1 MEEWRKLYLV
11 KKLLALLLLF
21 GIVGCTA
28 PSTLIGVTPDGVDD
42 KSWIEWKNLS
52 NGMGGALTY
61 DFKNNG
67 QVSSKVFYK
76 VDKASNKIYFKAK
89 GSPFYGVKTYSSC
102 PYKMAMMNTELPK
115 LCQYYFG
122 GSVKLFPEF
131 EEAPLKCNW
140 GMLPPTIMLVTK
152 NENFSVECFTP
163 EEAQKQI
170 VIAQKQREDADKY
183 HLEQIALLK
192 VKALEVKK
200 SKCRTYGFKDDTDGM
215 GLCLIELD
223 KLDAIKNQAT
233 AANLAQSNLI
243 AQQQAEA
250 KKQRQSQALINLGAM
265 IGGAGVP
272 STTRPKPVTPSYSN
286 SYSSSRT
293 VPSNQNCPLLNVPL
307 KKQEVK
313 GGNRICYY

>member
-1 MEEWRKLYLV
+1 M

-21 GIVGCTA
+21 SISGCVTSAFSAPAKNAELSDSDSADWKSSNNKIMGI
-28 PSTLIGVTPDGVDD
+28 
-42 KSWIEWKNLS
+42 N
-52 NGMGGALTY
+52 Y
-61 DFKNNG
+61 R
-67 QVSSKVFYK
+67 YK
-76 VDKASNKIYFKAK
+76 VDAGNHSVTIKTNRKIKTKHPAEFNEAWREICFSEFNSFTKEFIPSPKKKLNGFHEWSNPFILKCHDPVAFKKKKLLDIKTNEKKSLEARKRVDDIRNETIKRVALNKAK
-89 GSPFYGVKTYSSC
+89 I
-102 PYKMAMMNTELPK
+102 L
-115 LCQYYFG
+115 
-122 GSVKLFPEF
+122 
-131 EEAPLKCNW
+131 EE
-140 GMLPPTIMLVTK
+140 
-152 NENFSVECFTP
+152 
-163 EEAQKQI
+163 
-170 VIAQKQREDADKY
+170 R
-183 HLEQIALLK
+183 
-192 VKALEVKK
+192 K
-200 SKCRTYGFKDDTDGM
+200 SKCREYGFKDNTDGM

-272 STTRPKPVTPSYSN
+272 STTRPKPLTPSYSN

>member
-1 MEEWRKLYLV
+1 MMFLEIRLALLAESNNFM

-21 GIVGCTA
+21 GIVGCTSLSFTDPEA
-28 PSTLIGVTPDGVDD
+28 DDGSFPIALSNAAGKSFMYLSDSDAHSRRVNILKELYSRPHICHDQWKRRCLESELIL
-42 KSWIEWKNLS
+42 KNLVES
-52 NGMGGALTY
+52 Y
-61 DFKNNG
+61 QQENNLIVEN
-67 QVSSKVFYK
+67 Q
-76 VDKASNKIYFKAK
+76 
-89 GSPFYGVKTYSSC
+89 
-102 PYKMAMMNTELPK
+102 EL
-115 LCQYYFG
+115 
-122 GSVKLFPEF
+122 S
-131 EEAPLKCNW
+131 
-140 GMLPPTIMLVTK
+140 I
-152 NENFSVECFTP
+152 
-163 EEAQKQI
+163 
-170 VIAQKQREDADKY
+170 QRESWNNEYSQFANIAKKQKEEADKY
-183 HLEQIALLK
+183 YAEQMAIIDAKRLE
-192 VKALEVKK
+192 ERK
-200 SKCRTYGFKDDTDGM
+200 SICRTYGFKKNTDGM

-250 KKQRQSQALINLGAM
+250 KKQREAQALINLGAL

-286 SYSSSRT
+286 SYSTSRT

>member
-1 MEEWRKLYLV
+1 M

-21 GIVGCTA
+21 GIVGCG
-28 PSTLIGVTPDGVDD
+28 STLIGVTPDGDFDEGWV
-42 KSWIEWKNLS
+42 EWDALYQS
-52 NGMGGALTY
+52 SIANGASTY
-61 DFKNNG
+61 DIKKSA
-67 QVSSKVFYK
+67 SSPSTKVFYK
-76 VDKASNKIYFKAK
+76 VDNENQKIYFRAK
-89 GSPFYGVKTYSSC
+89 GNLVYGVKTWSKC
-102 PYKMAMMNTELPK
+102 PYPFLVMPTELTK
-115 LCQYYFG
+115 LCQSHFG
-122 GSVKLFPEF
+122 GSVKLFPAL
-131 EEAPLKCNW
+131 EEVSLKCNW

-170 VIAQKQREDADKY
+170 VIVQKQREDADKY
-183 HLEQIALLK
+183 HLEQIALSK
-192 VKALEVKK
+192 VRALEDRK
-200 SKCRTYGFKDDTDGM
+200 SKCRKYGFKDNTDGM

-233 AANLAQSNLI
+233 AASLAQSNLI

-286 SYSSSRT
+286 SYSTSRT
-293 VPSNQNCPLLNVPL
+293 VQSNQNCPLLNVPL

>member
-1 MEEWRKLYLV
+1 M

-21 GIVGCTA
+21 GIVGCGAMDALDRADARYWNEYYGYDVIQTEEQS
-28 PSTLIGVTPDGVDD
+28 PYTSKTLEER
-42 KSWIEWKNLS
+42 K
-52 NGMGGALTY
+52 LT
-61 DFKNNG
+61 
-67 QVSSKVFYK
+67 
-76 VDKASNKIYFKAK
+76 
-89 GSPFYGVKTYSSC
+89 
-102 PYKMAMMNTELPK
+102 
-115 LCQYYFG
+115 
-122 GSVKLFPEF
+122 
-131 EEAPLKCNW
+131 
-140 GMLPPTIMLVTK
+140 
-152 NENFSVECFTP
+152 
-163 EEAQKQI
+163 
-170 VIAQKQREDADKY
+170 
-183 HLEQIALLK
+183 
-192 VKALEVKK
+192 
-200 SKCRTYGFKDDTDGM
+200 CRTYGFKDNTDGM